1 MPLPLWGPKYQA
13 CIPLVGQQCS
23 LWWYFSLPPLQG
35 QHLAFP
41 AVALWLTVGLAICV
55 VGLLAVLAYVCQK
68 KIRQSCEEE
77 EENAGNVVANPLQKG
92 WGFAGGGGWMEGVD
106 WGSQGKFYLAR
117 VCLGGGIF

>member
-1 MPLPLWGPKYQA
+1 MPLPPWGPKYQA
-13 CIPLVGQQCS
+13 CVPLVRQQCS

-92 WGFAGGGGWMEGVD
+92 WGFAGGWWVDGRGWIGGVRAN
-106 WGSQGKFYLAR
+106 LAW
-117 VCLGGGIF
+117 VCLGGVIF